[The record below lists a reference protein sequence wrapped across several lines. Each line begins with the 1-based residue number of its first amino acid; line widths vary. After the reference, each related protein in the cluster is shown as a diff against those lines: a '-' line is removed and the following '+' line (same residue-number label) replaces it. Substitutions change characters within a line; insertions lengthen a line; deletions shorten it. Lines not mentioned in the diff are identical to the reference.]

1 MNVVILTVD
10 DPLYLPAFHER
21 VLSERDDVAAVFV
34 VPPLYKRQTP
44 RDAALRYL
52 RTFGLR
58 ATLSLVARVALTRS
72 RRRSIASVARRH
84 GVLCEPVG
92 DVNAEAFLE
101 RLRSLDADLIVSVSC
116 PQLFKRPLIEL
127 PRRGCLNIHGA
138 ILPEYRG
145 VLPSFWMLA
154 NGETRAG
161 VSIFFVDER
170 IDGGELCGQRTFEI
184 QPGESLDALVRRS
197 KAEAADL
204 LLEVLRT
211 IDDGTVTRTALDLGA
226 GSYYSWPDRAA
237 VRRFRTAGHSVW

>member
-21 VLSERDDVAAVFV
+21 VLSARDDVAAVFV

-52 RTFGLR
+52 TTFGAR
-58 ATLSLVARVALTRS
+58 ATLSLVCRVALTRC

-101 RLRSLDADLIVSVSC
+101 RLRSLEADLIVSVSC